1 MFITPYDT
9 TICKSYPVA
18 EIRNAL
24 IKENIRNPFPK
35 ATTTGNGV
43 YKSLYVVTPDDN
55 YNDIKGF
62 TQPIDLGKGKWVIDG
77 RPFMRSRPN
86 PDGSYGIIA
95 SNDYSFHTIR
105 AALTI
110 ILSRDG
116 IDAFDRLSDMPST
129 VFVRW
134 FSQGISQ
141 KLNLD
146 INTQIRLA
154 VITAFYYA
162 SLFETDAGFIQK
174 HKDQLIPVVQ
184 KLTKATMETVI
195 EIADQ
200 LEPMQTAAEYL
211 AQVNKHSQ
219 SIRLSEFKYADLYNL
234 LFNSWVG
241 FNQRENAAVA
251 FEHVPTFMAMLYSS
265 VTDKSYRKTTINTR
279 RETVGNSREWDQF
292 AVSVSYLIRDEL
304 V

>member
-9 TICKSYPVA
+9 TICKSHPVQA
-18 EIRNAL
+18 IRNSL
-24 IKENIRNPFPK
+24 IKANIADPFPQA
-35 ATTTGNGV
+35 ATTGGGK
-43 YKSLYVVTPDDN
+43 YKALYVVTPDDN
-55 YNDIKGF
+55 YDDIKGF
-62 TQPIDLGKGKWVIDG
+62 TQPIEFAKGKWVIDA
-77 RPFMRSRPN
+77 RPFMRAKPFH
-86 PDGSYGIIA
+86 DGTYGIIA
-95 SNDYSFHTIR
+95 SNDYAFHTIR
-105 AALTI
+105 AALTMV
-110 ILSRDG
+110 LARDG
-116 IDAFDRLSDMPST
+116 IEPFDRLSDMPSS
-129 VFVRW
+129 VFIRW

-162 SLFETDAGFIQK
+162 SLFEADVDFIQK
-174 HKDQLIPVVQ
+174 HKDQLIPVIQ
-184 KLTKATMETVI
+184 KATKATMETVI
-195 EIADQ
+195 EIADL
-200 LEPMQTAAEYL
+200 LEPMQNANEYL
-211 AQVNKHSQ
+211 AQVNKHGQ

-251 FEHVPTFMAMLYSS
+251 FEHIPTFIAMLYNS

-292 AVSVSYLIRDEL
+292 AMSVSYLIRDEL